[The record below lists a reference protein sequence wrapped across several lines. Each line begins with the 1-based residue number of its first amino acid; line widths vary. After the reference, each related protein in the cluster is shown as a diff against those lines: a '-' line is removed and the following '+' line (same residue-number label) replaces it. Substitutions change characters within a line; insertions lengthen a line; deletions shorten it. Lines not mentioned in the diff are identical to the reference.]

1 MSIRRITV
9 AGFALASALA
19 LAGCGSSGGG
29 GGGSHAAGQA
39 PAAMDTSTIKV
50 SSSPLGNILTD
61 GSGRTLYL
69 FTEDGKNTNS
79 MNCDAACVRLW
90 PHMEGKPHAGK
101 GVRSS
106 LISATGTGSKAQV
119 TYAGHPLYYYADDHS
134 AGDVKGQGID
144 KIWYVMNDKGTAVKT
159 AAPASSSTSGSGSGS
174 GNSSKGSGGYG
185 Y

>member
-1 MSIRRITV
+1 MGISRITV

-19 LAGCGSSGGG
+19 LAGCGSSGSG
-29 GGGSHAAGQA
+29 GGGSHAGGQA

-50 SSSPLGNILTD
+50 SSSPLGTILTD
-61 GSGRTLYL
+61 GGGRTLYL

-106 LISATGTGSKAQV
+106 LIGATGGGSKAQV
-119 TYAGHPLYYYADDHS
+119 TYAGHPLYYYAGDHS
-134 AGDVKGQGID
+134 AGDVKGQGIGR
-144 KIWYVMNDKGTAVKT
+144 IWYVMNDKGAPIRT
-159 AAPASSSTSGSGSGS
+159 AAPAPSTT
-174 GNSSKGSGGYG
+174 GNSNSNSTGGKGGGGYG

>member
-1 MSIRRITV
+1 MSISRITV

-29 GGGSHAAGQA
+29 GGGSSAGSQA

-101 GVRSS
+101 GVQSN
-106 LISATGTGSKAQV
+106 LISATGGGSKAQV
-119 TYAGHPLYYYADDHS
+119 TYAGHPLYYYANDHA

-144 KIWYVMNDKGTAVKT
+144 KIWYVMNGKGAPLKK
-159 AAPASSSTSGSGSGS
+159 AAPASSSTGG